1 MSHSYT
7 VHSTHYWSDQCATG
21 GGVGDINQGEHVHR
35 EKVQQSAFKCYL
47 QSKKH
52 PLVKQKSA
60 TPYKNLV
67 EGSTCLY
74 IKKKKKRQCALT
86 VLRLFYA

>member
-35 EKVQQSAFKCYL
+35 ESSAICIQVLFTIEK
-47 QSKKH
+47 
-52 PLVKQKSA
+52 
-60 TPYKNLV
+60 TP
-67 EGSTCLY
+67 TCETEEYNTL
-74 IKKKKKRQCALT
+74 
-86 VLRLFYA
+86 